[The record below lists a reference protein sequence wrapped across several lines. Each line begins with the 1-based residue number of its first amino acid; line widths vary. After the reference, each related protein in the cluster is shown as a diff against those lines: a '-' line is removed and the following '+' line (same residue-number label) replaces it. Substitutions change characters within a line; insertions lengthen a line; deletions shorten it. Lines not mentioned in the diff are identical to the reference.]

1 MVVCPSKRLTL
12 VCVPGHPDT
21 PPGAHYAVHGNHQ
34 NDRQLKMV
42 QPLLNQS
49 VQAAAEAVGVWLEKA
64 DYAGQDPYQLA
75 ARANAAARYSALR
88 PLLNVAKHVVKAL
101 HSHLP
106 ASLFTSMP
114 AVVIP
119 QALSYVLSAEAL
131 TEDSPTR
138 TRRLQRIVTL
148 LGTTRSAYS
157 PHIAWG
163 LPFTWR
169 DGEIYPPNWP
179 VAFSSSVV
187 GHGLLDA
194 KHCLA
199 HAVVEEW
206 ITGLVQFLCNE
217 CGVVNTPSGVCF
229 RFVKGSDSPIIN
241 GCTLTAAFIARAA
254 ALLGDNKARDM
265 AREAMAFVIDNQND
279 DGSWLYAAAYA
290 DKAADLIIDNRHSG
304 YILDGLKMFDDAD
317 PNHGLPIQ
325 SALNRGWEFYSTRM
339 IVNGMTK
346 WDPDTL
352 YPIDGHDLAQA
363 LVTTTLL
370 GKYEVRNEVLS
381 FALKNL
387 YDGNGQFFFKLFE
400 SGKINRSVFIR
411 WTQAPFYR
419 ALRMFLA
426 SSASLGPDH
435 AATVGPEFSTTRGV

>member
-1 MVVCPSKRLTL
+1 
-12 VCVPGHPDT
+12 
-21 PPGAHYAVHGNHQ
+21 
-34 NDRQLKMV
+34 MV
-42 QPLLNQS
+42 QSVTNQS
-49 VQAAAEAVGVWLEKA
+49 VQAAAESVGVWLENA

-75 ARANAAARYSALR
+75 ARANAAAQYRALR
-88 PLLNVAKHVVKAL
+88 PLLNMAKHVVKAL
-101 HSHLP
+101 HPYLP
-106 ASLFTSMP
+106 VSLFTSMP
-114 AVVIP
+114 EVVIP

-138 TRRLQRIVTL
+138 ARRLERVITL
-148 LGTTRSAYS
+148 LKSSRSAYS
-157 PHIAWG
+157 PHVAWG

-194 KHCLA
+194 KHFLA
-199 HAVVEEW
+199 HEVVEEW

-217 CGVVNTPSGVCF
+217 IGVVYTPSGACF

-254 ALLGDNKARDM
+254 ALIGDNKARDM
-265 AREAMAFVIDNQND
+265 AREAMAFVIENQNE

-290 DKAADLIIDNRHSG
+290 DKAADPIIDNRHSG
-304 YILDGLKMFDDAD
+304 YILDGLKLFDDAD

-325 SALNRGWEFYSTRM
+325 SALSRGWEFYSTRLL
-339 IVNGMTK
+339 VNGMTK

-370 GKYEVRNEVLS
+370 GKHEVRNEVLS
-381 FALKNL
+381 FALNNL
-387 YDGNGQFFFKLFE
+387 YDDSGQFFFKLFE

-426 SSASLGPDH
+426 S
-435 AATVGPEFSTTRGV
+435 TTSSDRGRVAKVEPTFPTIRGA